1 MSWSASGCE
10 VSLLES
16 DNTTT
21 VCLCDHLTN
30 FGIMFDYC
38 GKADPDNKYL
48 NVLSNILLLISIIC
62 IFITQMM
69 ILSKKRS
76 SLIHKST
83 KVTLKNKKMAEM
95 NKNWNLF
102 LAQLSFLGLA
112 GLQEYVSSNLCQFFG
127 LFIHLAFLAFFSWT
141 SKQI

>member
-1 MSWSASGCE
+1 MPFPERNPPDIPILPGP
-10 VSLLES
+10 
-16 DNTTT
+16 
-21 VCLCDHLTN
+21 DH
-30 FGIMFDYC
+30 
-38 GKADPDNKYL
+38 KYL
-48 NVLSNILLLISIIC
+48 NPISNILLLISIIS
-62 IFITQMM
+62 IFITQMI
-69 ILSKKRS
+69 ILSKKRT

-112 GLQEYVSSNLCQFFG
+112 GLQEYVSENLCQFFG

-141 SKQI
+141 SKLD